1 MKMNKNLPYSIKE
14 KRREVRYS
22 VTVRYRDGDNMITE
36 TINKSFANNSWA
48 QLWIKRHVD
57 FYDDR
62 AVLNITRLY

>member
-36 TINKSFANNSWA
+36 TNSKSFTSNSWA
-48 QLWIKRHVD
+48 RLWIRRQVD
-57 FYDDR
+57 SYDDR
-62 AVLNITRLY
+62 TVLNVTRLY